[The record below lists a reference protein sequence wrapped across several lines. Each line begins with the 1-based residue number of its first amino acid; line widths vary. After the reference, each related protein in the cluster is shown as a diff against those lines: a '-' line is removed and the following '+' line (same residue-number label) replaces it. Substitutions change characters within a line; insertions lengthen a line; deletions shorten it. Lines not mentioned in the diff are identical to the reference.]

1 MYASADTHLPKNLRH
16 GSEEGE
22 QEEAFTSIAT
32 TLLFGGSGEAGADE
46 RRGTQEKRERLLF
59 VRLRRHKTSQ
69 EVLLRGR
76 RTPGGVHLHRNDFV
90 GWRIHRRKRPRR
102 LSSPRDVNEAMGLK
116 WHVDVTRKVREGQ
129 IHRCAREAED
139 DR

>member
-1 MYASADTHLPKNLRH
+1 MNASFCVRLRGH
-16 GSEEGE
+16 TTSKEAVKKLCFEEGE

-32 TLLFGGSGEAGADE
+32 TLLVGVSGEAGADE

-76 RTPGGVHLHRNDFV
+76 RTLGGVHVH
-90 GWRIHRRKRPRR
+90 
-102 LSSPRDVNEAMGLK
+102 
-116 WHVDVTRKVREGQ
+116 RKVREGQ